1 MGLNT
6 NKSGAVVK
14 QHRSRKN
21 PHAAEEWR
29 ARKKE
34 QNAERGKQVYVDGKW
49 VRE

>member
-1 MGLNT
+1 MALNRG
-6 NKSGAVVK
+6 GAVVK

-29 ARKKE
+29 ARKKAL
-34 QNAERGKQVYVDGKW
+34 NAARGKQVHVDGKW